1 MKIRFS
7 YNFLLS
13 LLLSFGNLYLFGQN
27 IESHKH
33 NISDNYTLKSVQ
45 INYNYDL
52 KFQRLNLT
60 VDPAVRFVSGSST
73 FYYKTLQQIDT
84 LFMDLSDSL
93 KVDSVVKIQHLQFNQ
108 SNNLLRIKISSI
120 SNTLDSL
127 TIYYSGV
134 PSDSDYFYQGVH
146 SDANSTPIISSFSE
160 PYGAYSWMPCKQDL
174 TDKIDSVEIII
185 TSPYNYKTAANG
197 ILISDINNGV
207 INISHWKHRHP
218 IDYYLIA
225 FSTTNY
231 QVNNSKIGLN
241 NGDSIL
247 ITNYL
252 YPESY
257 NNEISKL
264 TELQNVFQFF
274 YDYAGE
280 YPYKNEKY
288 GHAQWSRG
296 GGMEHQT
303 MGFMQ
308 NLDFT
313 LVVHE
318 LAHQWFGDYITCK
331 SWQDIWL
338 NEGFATFYMIHI
350 EKYMHNQNWYKP
362 FLIEKTGHVCSIDT
376 GSVFCPDTTYADRI
390 FNSKLSYSKGGLV
403 LNSLRWEIGDSA
415 FFEAI
420 RNYLKDP
427 LLINNSASTYDIKN
441 HFEQSADTT
450 LTEFF
455 NDWIY
460 GEGFPKYNFT
470 WQQDSLNNLLLN
482 VNQTT
487 THNSVN
493 FYEMHLPI
501 HVYGNNADTV
511 LRLHNTYNN
520 QTFKTFINFAIDSI
534 KFNEN
539 YDIITK
545 NASIIQNVT
554 EIKTNNF
561 VKIYPSPA
569 KDFLTIEISNSN
581 NEEINLKMLNI
592 NGSVIDEFQLKSKKQ
607 QIDVSKFAK
616 GLYFIQIKG
625 KTLNEVRKFEV
636 Q

>member
-318 LAHQWFGDYITCK
+318 LAHQWFG
-331 SWQDIWL
+331 
-338 NEGFATFYMIHI
+338 
-350 EKYMHNQNWYKP
+350 
-362 FLIEKTGHVCSIDT
+362 
-376 GSVFCPDTTYADRI
+376 
-390 FNSKLSYSKGGLV
+390 SKLSYSKGGLV

>member
-1 MKIRFS
+1 MLFC
-7 YNFLLS
+7 
-13 LLLSFGNLYLFGQN
+13 FGQLYLFGQVTDYYKIN
-27 IESHKH
+27 KS
-33 NISDNYTLKSVQ
+33 NNYNLKSAN
-45 INYNYDL
+45 IAYNYDL

-60 VDPAVRFVSGSST
+60 VDPAIRFIKGSST

-84 LFMDLSDSL
+84 LIMDLSDSL
-93 KVDSVVKIQHLQFNQ
+93 KVDSVVNIQQLPFYQ
-108 SNNLLRIKISSI
+108 SNNLLKIKIASI
-120 SNTLDSL
+120 LNILDSL

-134 PSDSDYFYQGVH
+134 PSDSDYFFQGVH

-174 TDKIDSVEIII
+174 TDKIDSVEIIVTCPDGFI
-185 TSPYNYKTAANG
+185 TAANG
-197 ILISDINNGV
+197 ILLSEQNNGTT
-207 INISHWKHRHP
+207 NISHWKHRHP

-225 FSTTNY
+225 FSITNY

-257 NNEISKL
+257 NNELAKL
-264 TELQNVFQFF
+264 TEFQNVFQFF
-274 YDYAGE
+274 YDFAGE

-303 MGFMQ
+303 MGFMK
-308 NLDFT
+308 NLDFG

-338 NEGFATFYMIHI
+338 NEGFATFYTIHI
-350 EKYMHNQNWYKP
+350 EKYFHNQYWYKP
-362 FLIEKTGHVCSIDT
+362 LLKDKMGHICSIDS
-376 GSVFCPDTTYADRI
+376 GSVFCPDTTNVDRI

-403 LNSLRWEIGDSA
+403 LNSLRWEIGDSD
-415 FFEAI
+415 FFAAI
-420 RNYLKDP
+420 KNYLNDS
-427 LLINNSASTYDIKN
+427 LLKNSTATTVDIKR
-441 HFEQSADTT
+441 HFELSADTS

-455 NDWIY
+455 SDWIY
-460 GEGFPKYNFT
+460 GEGFPKYNLT
-470 WQQDSLNNLLLN
+470 WQQDSQNNLLLN
-482 VNQTT
+482 VQQTT
-487 THNSVN
+487 THNSVS

-501 HVYGNNADTV
+501 HVFGNNADTI

-520 QTFKTFINFAIDSI
+520 QTFKFFINLAIDSI

-545 NASIIQNVT
+545 DASMIQNIT
-554 EIKTNNF
+554 EIRKDNLF
-561 VKIYPSPA
+561 KVYPNPT
-569 KDFLTIEISNSN
+569 KNILTIEIPNFN
-581 NEEINLKMLNI
+581 NENIGLKILNI
-592 NGSVIDEFQLKSKKQ
+592 KGSLINELPIESKTR

-616 GLYFIQIKG
+616 GLYFIQFKG
-625 KTLNEVRKFEV
+625 ETINEIRKFEV

>member
-1 MKIRFS
+1 
-7 YNFLLS
+7 
-13 LLLSFGNLYLFGQN
+13 
-27 IESHKH
+27 
-33 NISDNYTLKSVQ
+33 
-45 INYNYDL
+45 
-52 KFQRLNLT
+52 
-60 VDPAVRFVSGSST
+60 
-73 FYYKTLQQIDT
+73 
-84 LFMDLSDSL
+84 MDDDASL
-93 KVDSVVKIQHLQFNQ
+93 KMEDQ
-108 SNNLLRIKISSI
+108 S
-120 SNTLDSL
+120 
-127 TIYYSGV
+127 GCA
-134 PSDSDYFYQGVH
+134 G
-146 SDANSTPIISSFSE
+146 
-160 PYGAYSWMPCKQDL
+160 YGARSKDR
-174 TDKIDSVEIII
+174 TIVARSKV
-185 TSPYNYKTAANG
+185 
-197 ILISDINNGV
+197 SD
-207 INISHWKHRHP
+207 RHTR
-218 IDYYLIA
+218 I
-225 FSTTNY
+225 
-231 QVNNSKIGLN
+231 VR
-241 NGDSIL
+241 
-247 ITNYL
+247 
-252 YPESY
+252 
-257 NNEISKL
+257 
-264 TELQNVFQFF
+264 
-274 YDYAGE
+274 AG
-280 YPYKNEKY
+280 
-288 GHAQWSRG
+288 
-296 GGMEHQT
+296 
-303 MGFMQ
+303 
-308 NLDFT
+308 
-313 LVVHE
+313 
-318 LAHQWFGDYITCK
+318 
-331 SWQDIWL
+331 
-338 NEGFATFYMIHI
+338 
-350 EKYMHNQNWYKP
+350 
-362 FLIEKTGHVCSIDT
+362 
-376 GSVFCPDTTYADRI
+376 
-390 FNSKLSYSKGGLV
+390 
-403 LNSLRWEIGDSA
+403 
-415 FFEAI
+415 
-420 RNYLKDP
+420 
-427 LLINNSASTYDIKN
+427 
-441 HFEQSADTT
+441 
-450 LTEFF
+450 EFF